1 MRRRNLL
8 VVAAGALAALVVTT
22 ACSPSK
28 PSAASAAGGGK
39 TTITIATTT
48 DVANFNPLLGVS
60 FSDYWIS
67 DLMYPT
73 LMSMNAS
80 GTKVPSVATKWGYT
94 SPTSAFFDL
103 RSDMKWSDGQ
113 PLTADDVAWELN
125 AIVRDKPAGVV
136 TGFMNNFKSAT
147 ATTPTHVDIT
157 LSKPDSTLVPELG
170 FWMRIIPKHIFESVG
185 NIGKF
190 PNTSNWVSGGP
201 YKLVS
206 AQKGQSYT
214 LERVTPYPFAPNATP
229 TMQKIV
235 FKVYPDVNTEILA
248 LKNGDVDV
256 IGNALP
262 PSQVSTLQKTE
273 GIQVQQVPG
282 LGYTF
287 MTYNFKHKPLDNL
300 LVRQALAHAVDN
312 NTIRKVVLQGQAI
325 TTNSEAIAPVLGQ
338 WVDPSAKEYTFDPAM
353 SKQLLQQAGYKPD
366 ASGKFPL
373 TFTLV
378 YSLIDPVISQM
389 VTLVRDEAAQA
400 GITIKLQGV
409 DRNTFLQKG
418 VAGDFDIYASSFSI
432 EDNPITGML
441 LAFEPGAA
449 NNYTFV
455 DDQDLLNLLTQ
466 AQTAT
471 DSATQIKLAQQAAQM
486 VQDKVYDNVLFM
498 QNLAVAYRKGWTGFV
513 VQPSQLLSI
522 VGPESLA
529 NVKFTG

>member
-1 MRRRNLL
+1 MLAAAIG
-8 VVAAGALAALVVTT
+8 VVAIVAAA

-28 PSAASAAGGGK
+28 PSSASASGGGK

-73 LMSMNAS
+73 LMKMDSDGN
-80 GTKVPSVATKWGYT
+80 KLPSFATKWGYT
-94 SPTSAFFDL
+94 SPTQGFFDV

-113 PLTADDVAWELN
+113 PLTASDVAWEMN

-157 LSKPDSTLVPELG
+157 LSKPDATLIPEIG
-170 FWMRIIPKHIFESVG
+170 FWMRIIPKHVFDKVG

-190 PNTSNWVSGGP
+190 ANSSNWVSAGP

-206 AQKGQSYT
+206 AVKGQSYT
-214 LERVTPYPFAPNATP
+214 MEPVTPYPFAPNNTP
-229 TMQKIV
+229 TMKKII

-256 IGNALP
+256 IGNSLP
-262 PSQVSTLQKTE
+262 PSQVATLQKTS
-273 GIQVQQVPG
+273 GVQVQQVPG

-287 MTYNFKHKPLDNL
+287 MTYNVKHKPLDNV
-300 LVRQALAHAVDN
+300 LVREALAHAVDT
-312 NTIRKVVLQGQAI
+312 NTILKVVLQGQGKL
-325 TTNSEAIAPVLGQ
+325 TNSQAIAPVLSQ
-338 WVDPSAKEYTFDPAM
+338 WVNPSAKGYSFDPAM
-353 SKQLLQQAGYKPD
+353 SKQLLQQAGYQAD
-366 ASGKFPL
+366 SSGNFPL
-373 TFTLV
+373 TLTLV

-400 GITIKLQGV
+400 GITIKLHGF

-418 VAGDFDIYASSFSI
+418 VSGDFDIYASSFSI

-441 LAFEPGAA
+441 LAFQPGAA
-449 NNYTFV
+449 NNYTFAN
-455 DDQDLLNLLTQ
+455 DPDLLNLLYQ

-471 DSATQIKLAQQAAQM
+471 DNATQVKLAQQAAQM

-522 VGPESLA
+522 VGPESLS